1 MASAIVIGGSVDMLP
16 INLAA
21 VIFSCAR
28 ASGRENGT
36 TEGVTEYFKFYRLPY
51 LQRSG

>member
-1 MASAIVIGGSVDMLP
+1 MANVIVIGGSVDMLP

-28 ASGRENGT
+28 ASVRENGT
-36 TEGVTEYFKFYRLPY
+36 TEGEAEYFKFYRSPY
-51 LQRSG
+51 LQLSG